1 MATIFSKII
10 SGEIPSYKV
19 AENEDFIA
27 FLDINPVAKGHT
39 LVVPKVE
46 IDYIFDHEDELLE
59 KLIVF
64 SKQVAKAMDKVFD
77 ANRIGLSVIGLE
89 VPHTHVHLI
98 PINSIADMTFTNARP
113 NFTKEEMEDIANQI
127 ADKLSTN

>member
-113 NFTKEEMEDIANQI
+113 NFTNEEMEDIANQI
-127 ADKLSTN
+127 ADKLSMN